1 MKTTIIIIILFF
13 QLSIFGQSSFKK
25 YKDIKTGAI
34 TAYADGIKLIKV
46 EKTSWSNNSKTIG
59 ELKPKFNNGKY
70 YLKFTSDEIQQSL
83 GELSEVWEFC
93 FFNSKS
99 DNTCYLRMYLSIN
112 DNKIIKLIGKA
123 KIKNISDIDAFDFVM
138 NQKDFFDIANA
149 NSLSVKLSTTELD
162 DFENFPYTFKFEEL
176 YGLRDFCEGMNIS
189 FLSK

>member
-25 YKDIKTGAI
+25 YKDTKTGAI

-99 DNTCYLRMYLSIN
+99 AFKKITFITIKDKCCTSKFFFNKHFCCALRIFAE
-112 DNKIIKLIGKA
+112 KR
-123 KIKNISDIDAFDFVM
+123 
-138 NQKDFFDIANA
+138 IAN
-149 NSLSVKLSTTELD
+149 
-162 DFENFPYTFKFEEL
+162 
-176 YGLRDFCEGMNIS
+176 
-189 FLSK
+189 SKAIW